1 MVVFRIGKGN
11 DCGELCDSKQLNET
25 FLGLP
30 DFTKGEP
37 VQVLL
42 RKGLINRW
50 CGLLFGEKQNLML
63 GGTIALDKGV
73 VVLFRDNTHE
83 TLHFSSCCIYDFV
96 CGHIT
101 LVLLPVVRKVF

>member
-11 DCGELCDSKQLNET
+11 YCGELCDSKQLNKT

-30 DFTKGEP
+30 DFTKREP

-42 RKGLINRW
+42 RKSLINRW

-83 TLHFSSCCIYDFV
+83 TLHFSSC
-96 CGHIT
+96 
-101 LVLLPVVRKVF
+101 